1 MNEEVY
7 QAPGQPIQQV
17 EQSSET
23 VTEGSQVGQDTAEDR
38 IIETDRELM
47 TILRD
52 IHSDVKDVK
61 IASDAVITYA
71 VYYIPL
77 AVIVW
82 MMFRFFHTFI
92 KDYR

>member
-1 MNEEVY
+1 MDEEVY
-7 QAPGQPIQQV
+7 QIQDQPIQQV
-17 EQSSET
+17 EQSAET
-23 VTEGSQVGQDTAEDR
+23 VTEGSQVDQDTAE
-38 IIETDRELM
+38 EVM

-52 IHSDVKDVK
+52 IHSDVQDLK

-77 AVIVW
+77 AVIVFFL
-82 MMFRFFHTFI
+82 FRFFLAFI

>member
-7 QAPGQPIQQV
+7 NAPGQPIQQV
-17 EQSSET
+17 EQSSEN
-23 VTEGSQVGQDTAEDR
+23 VTEGSQVGQDTAE
-38 IIETDRELM
+38 EVM

-77 AVIVW
+77 AVIVFFL
-82 MMFRFFHTFI
+82 FRFLHTFI

>member
-7 QAPGQPIQQV
+7 HAQDQPIQQV
-17 EQSSET
+17 EQSFET
-23 VTEGSQVGQDTAEDR
+23 VTEGSQVDKDTVGEV
-38 IIETDRELM
+38 M

-52 IHSDVKDVK
+52 IHSDVRDLK

-77 AVIVW
+77 AVIVF
-82 MMFRFFHTFI
+82 MMFRFFYTFI

>member
-1 MNEEVY
+1 MDEEVY
-7 QAPGQPIQQV
+7 QTQDQPIQQV
-17 EQSSET
+17 EQSAET
-23 VTEGSQVGQDTAEDR
+23 VTEGSQVDQDTVGEV
-38 IIETDRELM
+38 M

-52 IHSDVKDVK
+52 IHSDVRDVK

-77 AVIVW
+77 AVIVFLL
-82 MMFRFFHTFI
+82 FRFFHTFI

>member
-1 MNEEVY
+1 MDEEVY
-7 QAPGQPIQQV
+7 QTQDQPIQQV
-17 EQSSET
+17 E
-23 VTEGSQVGQDTAEDR
+23 EGSQVDQDTVGEV
-38 IIETDRELM
+38 M

-52 IHSDVKDVK
+52 IHSDVRDVK

-77 AVIVW
+77 AVIVFLL
-82 MMFRFFHTFI
+82 FRFFHTFI

>member
-1 MNEEVY
+1 MY
-7 QAPGQPIQQV
+7 QTQDQPIQQV
-17 EQSSET
+17 EQSAET
-23 VTEGSQVGQDTAEDR
+23 VTEGSQVDQDTVGEV
-38 IIETDRELM
+38 M

-52 IHSDVKDVK
+52 IHSDVRDVK

-77 AVIVW
+77 AVIVFLL
-82 MMFRFFHTFI
+82 FRFFHTFI

>member
-1 MNEEVY
+1 MDEEVY
-7 QAPGQPIQQV
+7 QTQDQPIQQV
-17 EQSSET
+17 EQSAET
-23 VTEGSQVGQDTAEDR
+23 VTEEVDQDTVGEV
-38 IIETDRELM
+38 M

-52 IHSDVKDVK
+52 IHSDVRDVK

-77 AVIVW
+77 AVIVFLL
-82 MMFRFFHTFI
+82 FRFFHTFI

>member
-1 MNEEVY
+1 MDEEVY
-7 QAPGQPIQQV
+7 QTRDQPIQQV
-17 EQSSET
+17 EQSAET
-23 VTEGSQVGQDTAEDR
+23 VTEGSQVDQDTVGEV
-38 IIETDRELM
+38 M

-52 IHSDVKDVK
+52 IHSDVRDVK

-77 AVIVW
+77 AVIVFLL
-82 MMFRFFHTFI
+82 FRFFHTFI

>member
-1 MNEEVY
+1 MDEVY
-7 QAPGQPIQQV
+7 KYPDQPIQQV
-17 EQSSET
+17 EQGTVQET
-23 VTEGSQVGQDTAEDR
+23 VTEGSQVDQDTVE
-38 IIETDRELM
+38 EVM

-52 IHSDVKDVK
+52 IHSDVQDVK

-77 AVIVW
+77 AVIVFLL
-82 MMFRFFHTFI
+82 FRFFYNFV

>member
-1 MNEEVY
+1 MDEVY
-7 QAPGQPIQQV
+7 QSPDQPIQQV
-17 EQSSET
+17 EQSTET
-23 VTEGSQVGQDTAEDR
+23 ATEGSQVDQDTAE
-38 IIETDRELM
+38 EVM

-52 IHSDVKDVK
+52 IHSDVQDVK

-77 AVIVW
+77 AVIVFLL
-82 MMFRFFHTFI
+82 FRFFYNFV

>member
-7 QAPGQPIQQV
+7 QAPDQPIQQV
-17 EQSSET
+17 EQSAET
-23 VTEGSQVGQDTAEDR
+23 VTEEVDQDTVGEV
-38 IIETDRELM
+38 M

-52 IHSDVKDVK
+52 IHSDVRDVK

-77 AVIVW
+77 AVIVFLL
-82 MMFRFFHTFI
+82 FRFFHTFI

>member
-7 QAPGQPIQQV
+7 HDQDQPIQQV
-17 EQSSET
+17 EQSYET
-23 VTEGSQVGQDTAEDR
+23 VTEGSQVDKDTVE
-38 IIETDRELM
+38 EVM

-52 IHSDVKDVK
+52 IHSDVRELK

-77 AVIVW
+77 AVIVFLL
-82 MMFRFFHTFI
+82 FRFFHNFI